1 MLVLT
6 IILEETTNQVKFHGD
21 MPLVLAQQLIQE
33 IVIQERVKAEL
44 VRVQDGQEES
54 QNARDTKEKTEKPA
68 EAEG

>member
-6 IILEETTNQVKFHGD
+6 IILDESTNQVKYHGN

-33 IVIQERVKAEL
+33 IIIQERVKAEL
-44 VRVQDGQEES
+44 VRVQDG
-54 QNARDTKEKTEKPA
+54 KEKNQDQGDSKEKAEKPA